1 MSLGRI
7 NTNIAALR
15 AYFNLT
21 NTTDELAGHQQKIT
35 TGSRISSAA
44 DDPAGF
50 IMSKTMSTRTQNL
63 GTVQKSIGQ
72 ARDMLAVV
80 EGGLNSIV
88 DLLRE
93 MKDKALEAADGSVG
107 TTERTSL
114 GNAIKALGDSVSDIA
129 RNTEFNNVKL
139 LDGTYSTTGTGLLT
153 FRTGVGV
160 NDITTVGF
168 SSFGGLTAEGNFT
181 LSSLGLSSLVSTGI
195 STISEASSIVAAVN
209 NAITYVNSAIT
220 EIGAKNKG
228 LKARSDAISIES
240 TNTESALSRIKDA
253 DTLFEAMETNKLQ
266 IRSQATVAML
276 AQANVMPQMV
286 LSLLGR

>member
-21 NTTDELAGHQQKIT
+21 NTTDSLASHQQKIT

-50 IMSKTMSTRTQNL
+50 VMSKTMSTRTENL

-129 RNTEFNNVKL
+129 KNTEFNNVKL

-209 NAITYVNSAIT
+209 SAITYVNNAIT

-228 LKARSDAISIES
+228 LKARSDAISIER
-240 TNTESALSRIKDA
+240 T
-253 DTLFEAMETNKLQ
+253 
-266 IRSQATVAML
+266 
-276 AQANVMPQMV
+276 
-286 LSLLGR
+286 